1 MKKIGI
7 ALAFLVGFTWP
18 SLASEKLALGTGDSL
33 PFAGVGAEG
42 DPVGILGDTSNR
54 ILEDMGYDASATRLP
69 FARLYQSIHKGEID
83 VAIGVLRTDERASQA
98 RYSDPILTA
107 YNVLVVKKGEA
118 FDFSSLSD
126 LRGKKIGGRRGFA
139 YPSLEAQGVSVEPA
153 KDDETN
159 LKLGNRVRDLG
170 LDTHLTADSEV
181 HSGGTDLF
189 LAGVERSM
197 EEGAIIGVH
206 SWAEG
211 NRAGADFPKDDPV
224 HESYVSYTARMLGS
238 ADFYWFTLDAAP
250 VEDTYIMTPADI
262 AKYGLLT
269 KPVVKN

>member
-18 SLASEKLALGTGDSL
+18 SLASEKLTLGTGDSL

-54 ILEDMGYDASATRLP
+54 ILQDMGYDASATRLP
-69 FARLYQSIHKGEID
+69 FARLYQSIHQGEID

-98 RYSDPILTA
+98 HYSDPILTA

-159 LKLGNRVRDLG
+159 LKKVLGGRLEAAVFSSIASLAQLDKSATRSQVELLPLAVGSVPLGIAFADEKFSAEDLARFNE
-170 LDTHLTADSEV
+170 L
-181 HSGGTDLF
+181 
-189 LAGVERSM
+189 LASFK
-197 EEGAIIGVH
+197 A
-206 SWAEG
+206 S
-211 NRAGADFPKDDPV
+211 DD
-224 HESYVSYTARMLGS
+224 YA
-238 ADFYWFTLDAAP
+238 ATL
-250 VEDTYIMTPADI
+250 
-262 AKYGLLT
+262 AKYGVT
-269 KPVVKN
+269 DYVKDWPLAQ

>member
-18 SLASEKLALGTGDSL
+18 SLASEKLTLGTGDSL

-42 DPVGILGDTSNR
+42 DPVGILGDTSSR
-54 ILEDMGYDASATRLP
+54 ILQDMGYDASATRLP

-98 RYSDPILTA
+98 HYSDPILTA

-159 LKLGNRVRDLG
+159 LKKVLGGR
-170 LDTHLTADSEV
+170 
-181 HSGGTDLF
+181 
-189 LAGVERSM
+189 
-197 EEGAIIGVH
+197 
-206 SWAEG
+206 
-211 NRAGADFPKDDPV
+211 
-224 HESYVSYTARMLGS
+224 
-238 ADFYWFTLDAAP
+238 LDAAVFSSIASLAQLDKSATRSQ
-250 VEDTYIMTPADI
+250 VELLPLAVGSVPLGIAFADEKFS
-262 AKYGLLT
+262 AEDLARFNELLTSFKASDDYSETLSKYGVT
-269 KPVVKN
+269 DYVKDWPLAQ

>member
-1 MKKIGI
+1 MIQHSLRRRFLAGAAAVGVAVVTGCTHLQVAYLNSYDSI
-7 ALAFLVGFTWP
+7 AFEPSGEDLLVSGTLNQF
-18 SLASEKLALGTGDSL
+18 SLASFEQAI
-33 PFAGVGAEG
+33 AEN
-42 DPVGILGDTSNR
+42 PET
-54 ILEDMGYDASATRLP
+54 TRL
-69 FARLYQSIHKGEID
+69 
-83 VAIGVLRTDERASQA
+83 VLM
-98 RYSDPILTA
+98 YVP
-107 YNVLVVKKGEA
+107 G
-118 FDFSSLSD
+118 
-126 LRGKKIGGRRGFA
+126 
-139 YPSLEAQGVSVEPA
+139 SV
-153 KDDETN
+153 DDETN

>member
-1 MKKIGI
+1 MIQPKLKRRFLAGAAALGVAVVTGCTHLQVAYLNSYDSI
-7 ALAFLVGFTWP
+7 AFEPSGDDLLVSGTLNQF
-18 SLASEKLALGTGDSL
+18 SLASFEQAI
-33 PFAGVGAEG
+33 AEN
-42 DPVGILGDTSNR
+42 PET
-54 ILEDMGYDASATRLP
+54 TRL
-69 FARLYQSIHKGEID
+69 
-83 VAIGVLRTDERASQA
+83 VLM
-98 RYSDPILTA
+98 YVP
-107 YNVLVVKKGEA
+107 G
-118 FDFSSLSD
+118 
-126 LRGKKIGGRRGFA
+126 
-139 YPSLEAQGVSVEPA
+139 SV
-153 KDDETN
+153 DDETN